1 MRSLWKEQAALTGNA
16 SSQVATE
23 SNCKV
28 KCRSHYPSMN
38 LNQLEAPE
46 HTQSPSLE
54 MLLRRLRATEAQQND
69 KFANILDVV
78 GEFGTFQQRLVA
90 LTFIPNILLAFF
102 MFADIFMFT
111 AQKPYCNT
119 SWILAVDPN
128 LSEAQQLNLTLPRE
142 PNGSFQTCLRYLPV
156 AWDLESIIQ
165 FGLNYTE
172 SCQDGWIYPE
182 TKKRSLVNEFDLV
195 CGKDRDTEG
204 VQTMFTAG
212 LLIGSLIFGF
222 VSDKLGRYPT
232 ILMSLLGLAIF
243 GFGTAFV
250 NSFHQYLFFR
260 FAVSQALVCYA
271 ISSVCLATEWLM
283 GQHRAHAIILEHCF
297 FSVGIL
303 FLTGLA
309 YSLPHWRLLFLVGGA
324 PVFPLISYIWIVPES
339 PRWLLMKGKL
349 EEAKQVL
356 CYAASVNK
364 KIIPL
369 SLLDKLQLP
378 GKKVTKAS
386 VLDFYNNKHLRKV
399 TLVMGCVWFTVGYS
413 YFTLSLKLKNLG
425 VDLHFTQVI
434 PGIMEVPA
442 RLCCIFL
449 LEQMGRKWSL
459 IATLFQG
466 SLMCLL
472 VLIFPSGTAHPPL
485 GATPSPQPSCF
496 LRLLP
501 PALFGQQDTLGV
513 SWGTHGPPALLSWCR
528 SLERCPPQGRVPR
541 LGAGSSQK
549 PGRGGGAVPRNPP
562 CVWGVGGLLPARVRS
577 DGLKSMI
584 IVMAVLGE
592 FSLAASVSMFFIYT
606 AELLPT
612 VLRATGLGLVSLAC
626 AGGAISS
633 LAVSHQKLTLLPICL
648 CCVSATL
655 ALFLCS
661 LLPETQDQALPDNLE
676 HWFLQTRNMAEDP
689 FAKEVV
695 SGDGTAEV
703 MKNTILSSTML
714 KSDLDILSSASW
726 QNASLHGRG
735 KETDPQN
742 D

>member
-1 MRSLWKEQAALTGNA
+1 MRRLWKEQAALTGNV

-23 SNCKV
+23 SNGGKV
-28 KCRSHYPSMN
+28 KRRSHYPSTK

-54 MLLRRLRATEAQQND
+54 MLLRRLRATEAQQDD

-78 GEFGTFQQRLVA
+78 GEFGTFQKRLVA

-102 MFADIFMFT
+102 MFADIFVFT

-142 PNGSFQTCLRYLPV
+142 PNGSFQTCLMYLPV

-204 VQTMFTAG
+204 VQTMLTAG
-212 LLIGSLIFGF
+212 LLIASLIFGF

-243 GFGTAFV
+243 GFGAAFV

-260 FAVSQALVCYA
+260 FGVSQALVGYA
-271 ISSVCLATEWLM
+271 ISSLCLATEWLM

-324 PVFPLISYIWIVPES
+324 PVFLLISYIWIVPES

-349 EEAKQVL
+349 EDAKQVL

-364 KIIPL
+364 KVIPL

-386 VLDFYNNKHLRKV
+386 VLDYYNNKHFLKV
-399 TLVMGCVWFTVGYS
+399 TLVMGCVCFTVGYS

-442 RLCCIFL
+442 CLCCIFF

-472 VLIFPSGTAHPPL
+472 VLILPS
-485 GATPSPQPSCF
+485 
-496 LRLLP
+496 
-501 PALFGQQDTLGV
+501 
-513 SWGTHGPPALLSWCR
+513 
-528 SLERCPPQGRVPR
+528 E
-541 LGAGSSQK
+541 
-549 PGRGGGAVPRNPP
+549 
-562 CVWGVGGLLPARVRS
+562 
-577 DGLKSMI
+577 LKSMI
-584 IVMAVLGE
+584 ILMVVLGE
-592 FSLAASVSMFFIYT
+592 FSLAASVSVFFIYT

-612 VLRATGLGLVSLAC
+612 VLR
-626 AGGAISS
+626 
-633 LAVSHQKLTLLPICL
+633 
-648 CCVSATL
+648 
-655 ALFLCS
+655 
-661 LLPETQDQALPDNLE
+661 
-676 HWFLQTRNMAEDP
+676 NMAEDP
-689 FAKEVV
+689 FTEEVV

-703 MKNTILSSTML
+703 MKNTILNSTML
-714 KSDLDILSSASW
+714 KSDLDIRL
-726 QNASLHGRG
+726 GRTHLCMARER
-735 KETDPQN
+735 KETHGMTEPQAPR
-742 D
+742 

>member
-1 MRSLWKEQAALTGNA
+1 
-16 SSQVATE
+16 
-23 SNCKV
+23 
-28 KCRSHYPSMN
+28 MN

-54 MLLRRLRATEAQQND
+54 MLLRKLRATEAQQDD

-142 PNGSFQTCLRYLPV
+142 PNGSFQTCLMYLPV

-222 VSDKLGRYPT
+222 VSDKLGRYAT
-232 ILMSLLGLAIF
+232 ILISLLGLAIF
-243 GFGTAFV
+243 GFGAAFV

-324 PVFPLISYIWIVPES
+324 PVFPLISYIWIMPES

-356 CYAASVNK
+356 CFAASVNK

-369 SLLDKLQLP
+369 SLLDKLQPP

-425 VDLHFTQVI
+425 MDLPFTQVI

-472 VLIFPSGTAHPPL
+472 VLILPSGREGRLRWPCCL
-485 GATPSPQPSCF
+485 AT
-496 LRLLP
+496 
-501 PALFGQQDTLGV
+501 
-513 SWGTHGPPALLSWCR
+513 
-528 SLERCPPQGRVPR
+528 E
-541 LGAGSSQK
+541 
-549 PGRGGGAVPRNPP
+549 
-562 CVWGVGGLLPARVRS
+562 
-577 DGLKSMI
+577 LKSMI

-592 FSLAASVSMFFIYT
+592 FSLAASVSVFFIYT
-606 AELLPT
+606 VELLPT
-612 VLRATGLGLVSLAC
+612 VLRATGLGLVSLAW

-648 CCVSATL
+648 CCISAAL

-689 FAKEVV
+689 FAEEVV

-714 KSDLDILSSASW
+714 KSDLDILSSAPW
-726 QNASLHGRG
+726 QNASLHSRG
-735 KETDPQN
+735 KETDPRN

>member
-1 MRSLWKEQAALTGNA
+1 MRRLWKEQAALTGNV

-23 SNCKV
+23 SNGGKV
-28 KCRSHYPSMN
+28 KRRSHYPSTK

-54 MLLRRLRATEAQQND
+54 MLLRRLRATEAQQDD

-78 GEFGTFQQRLVA
+78 GEFGTFQKRLVA

-102 MFADIFMFT
+102 MFADIFVFT

-142 PNGSFQTCLRYLPV
+142 PNGSFQTCLMYLPV

-204 VQTMFTAG
+204 VQTMLTAG
-212 LLIGSLIFGF
+212 LLIASLIFGF
-222 VSDKLGRYPT
+222 VSDK
-232 ILMSLLGLAIF
+232 
-243 GFGTAFV
+243 
-250 NSFHQYLFFR
+250 
-260 FAVSQALVCYA
+260 
-271 ISSVCLATEWLM
+271 
-283 GQHRAHAIILEHCF
+283 
-297 FSVGIL
+297 
-303 FLTGLA
+303 
-309 YSLPHWRLLFLVGGA
+309 
-324 PVFPLISYIWIVPES
+324 IVPES

-349 EEAKQVL
+349 EDAKQVL

-364 KIIPL
+364 KVIPL

-386 VLDFYNNKHLRKV
+386 VLDYYNNKHFLKV
-399 TLVMGCVWFTVGYS
+399 TLVMGCVCFTVGYS

-442 RLCCIFL
+442 CLCCIFF

-472 VLIFPSGTAHPPL
+472 VLILPS
-485 GATPSPQPSCF
+485 
-496 LRLLP
+496 
-501 PALFGQQDTLGV
+501 
-513 SWGTHGPPALLSWCR
+513 
-528 SLERCPPQGRVPR
+528 E
-541 LGAGSSQK
+541 
-549 PGRGGGAVPRNPP
+549 
-562 CVWGVGGLLPARVRS
+562 
-577 DGLKSMI
+577 LKSMI
-584 IVMAVLGE
+584 ILMVVLGE
-592 FSLAASVSMFFIYT
+592 FSLAASVSVFFIYT

-612 VLRATGLGLVSLAC
+612 VLRATGLGLVSLAW

-633 LAVSHQKLTLLPICL
+633 LAVSHQKLTLLPIFL
-648 CCVSATL
+648 CCISATL

-661 LLPETQDQALPDNLE
+661 LLPETQDQALPDNPE
-676 HWFLQTRNMAEDP
+676 HCFLQTRNMAEDP
-689 FAKEVV
+689 FTEEVV

-703 MKNTILSSTML
+703 MKNTILNSTML
-714 KSDLDILSSASW
+714 KSDLDIRL
-726 QNASLHGRG
+726 GRTHLCMARER
-735 KETDPQN
+735 KETHGMTEPQAPR
-742 D
+742 

>member
-1 MRSLWKEQAALTGNA
+1 MRRLWKEQAALTGNV

-23 SNCKV
+23 SNRGKV
-28 KCRSHYPSMN
+28 KRRSHYPSTK

-54 MLLRRLRATEAQQND
+54 MLLRRLRATEAQQDD

-78 GEFGTFQQRLVA
+78 GEFGTFQKRLVA

-102 MFADIFMFT
+102 MFADIFVFT

-119 SWILAVDPN
+119 SWILAVDPS

-142 PNGSFQTCLRYLPV
+142 PNGSFQTCLMYLPV

-204 VQTMFTAG
+204 VQTMLTAG
-212 LLIGSLIFGF
+212 LLIASLIFGF
-222 VSDKLGRYPT
+222 VSDK
-232 ILMSLLGLAIF
+232 
-243 GFGTAFV
+243 
-250 NSFHQYLFFR
+250 
-260 FAVSQALVCYA
+260 
-271 ISSVCLATEWLM
+271 
-283 GQHRAHAIILEHCF
+283 
-297 FSVGIL
+297 
-303 FLTGLA
+303 
-309 YSLPHWRLLFLVGGA
+309 
-324 PVFPLISYIWIVPES
+324 IVPES

-349 EEAKQVL
+349 EDAKQVL

-364 KIIPL
+364 KVIPL

-386 VLDFYNNKHLRKV
+386 VLDYYNNKHFLKV
-399 TLVMGCVWFTVGYS
+399 TLVMGCVCFTVGYS

-434 PGIMEVPA
+434 LGIMEVPA
-442 RLCCIFL
+442 CLCCIFL

-472 VLIFPSGTAHPPL
+472 VLILPS
-485 GATPSPQPSCF
+485 
-496 LRLLP
+496 
-501 PALFGQQDTLGV
+501 
-513 SWGTHGPPALLSWCR
+513 
-528 SLERCPPQGRVPR
+528 E
-541 LGAGSSQK
+541 
-549 PGRGGGAVPRNPP
+549 
-562 CVWGVGGLLPARVRS
+562 
-577 DGLKSMI
+577 LKSMI
-584 IVMAVLGE
+584 ILMVVLGE
-592 FSLAASVSMFFIYT
+592 FSLAASVSVFFIYT

-612 VLRATGLGLVSLAC
+612 VLRATGLGLVSLAW

-633 LAVSHQKLTLLPICL
+633 LAVSHQKLTLLPIFL
-648 CCVSATL
+648 CCISAAL

-661 LLPETQDQALPDNLE
+661 LLPETQDRALPDNPE
-676 HWFLQTRNMAEDP
+676 HCFLQTKNMAEDP
-689 FAKEVV
+689 FTEEVV

-703 MKNTILSSTML
+703 MKNTILNSTML
-714 KSDLDILSSASW
+714 KSDLDIHL
-726 QNASLHGRG
+726 GRTHLCMARER
-735 KETDPQN
+735 KETHGMTEPQAPR
-742 D
+742 

>member
-1 MRSLWKEQAALTGNA
+1 MRRLWKEQAALTGNV

-23 SNCKV
+23 SNRGKV
-28 KCRSHYPSMN
+28 KRRSHYPSTK

-54 MLLRRLRATEAQQND
+54 MLLRRLRATEAQQDD

-78 GEFGTFQQRLVA
+78 GEFGTFQKRLVA

-102 MFADIFMFT
+102 MFADIFVFT

-119 SWILAVDPN
+119 SWILAVDPS

-142 PNGSFQTCLRYLPV
+142 PNGSFQTCLMYLPV

-204 VQTMFTAG
+204 VQTMLTAG
-212 LLIGSLIFGF
+212 LLIASLIFGF

-243 GFGTAFV
+243 GFGAAFV

-260 FAVSQALVCYA
+260 FGVSQALVGYA
-271 ISSVCLATEWLM
+271 ISSLCLATEWLM

-324 PVFPLISYIWIVPES
+324 PVFLLISYIWIVPES

-349 EEAKQVL
+349 EDAKQVL

-364 KIIPL
+364 KVIPL

-386 VLDFYNNKHLRKV
+386 VLDYYNNKHFLKV
-399 TLVMGCVWFTVGYS
+399 TLVMGCVCFTVGYS

-434 PGIMEVPA
+434 LGIMEVPA
-442 RLCCIFL
+442 CLCCIFL

-472 VLIFPSGTAHPPL
+472 VLILPS
-485 GATPSPQPSCF
+485 
-496 LRLLP
+496 
-501 PALFGQQDTLGV
+501 
-513 SWGTHGPPALLSWCR
+513 
-528 SLERCPPQGRVPR
+528 E
-541 LGAGSSQK
+541 
-549 PGRGGGAVPRNPP
+549 
-562 CVWGVGGLLPARVRS
+562 
-577 DGLKSMI
+577 LKSMI
-584 IVMAVLGE
+584 ILMVVLGE
-592 FSLAASVSMFFIYT
+592 FSLAASVSVFFIYT

-612 VLRATGLGLVSLAC
+612 VLRATGLGLVSLAW

-633 LAVSHQKLTLLPICL
+633 LAVSHQKLTLLPIFL
-648 CCVSATL
+648 CCISAAL

-661 LLPETQDQALPDNLE
+661 LLPETQDRALPDNPE
-676 HWFLQTRNMAEDP
+676 HCFLQTKNMAEDP
-689 FAKEVV
+689 FTEEVV

-703 MKNTILSSTML
+703 MKNTILNSTML
-714 KSDLDILSSASW
+714 KSDLDIHL
-726 QNASLHGRG
+726 GRTHLCMARER
-735 KETDPQN
+735 KETHGMTEPQAPR
-742 D
+742 

>member
-1 MRSLWKEQAALTGNA
+1 
-16 SSQVATE
+16 
-23 SNCKV
+23 
-28 KCRSHYPSMN
+28 MN

-54 MLLRRLRATEAQQND
+54 MLLRKLRATEAQQDD
-69 KFANILDVV
+69 KFANILNVV

-142 PNGSFQTCLRYLPV
+142 PNGSFQTCLMYLPV

-222 VSDKLGRYPT
+222 VSDKLGRYAT
-232 ILMSLLGLAIF
+232 ILISLLGLAIF
-243 GFGTAFV
+243 GFGAAFV

-324 PVFPLISYIWIVPES
+324 PVFPLISYIWIMPES

-356 CYAASVNK
+356 CFAASVNK

-369 SLLDKLQLP
+369 SLLDKLQPP
-378 GKKVTKAS
+378 GKKVTKVS

-425 VDLHFTQVI
+425 MDLHFTQVI

-472 VLIFPSGTAHPPL
+472 VLILPSGREGRLRWPRCL
-485 GATPSPQPSCF
+485 AT
-496 LRLLP
+496 
-501 PALFGQQDTLGV
+501 
-513 SWGTHGPPALLSWCR
+513 
-528 SLERCPPQGRVPR
+528 E
-541 LGAGSSQK
+541 
-549 PGRGGGAVPRNPP
+549 
-562 CVWGVGGLLPARVRS
+562 
-577 DGLKSMI
+577 LKSMI

-592 FSLAASVSMFFIYT
+592 FSLAASVSVFFIYT
-606 AELLPT
+606 VELLPT
-612 VLRATGLGLVSLAC
+612 VLRATGLGLVSLAW

-633 LAVSHQKLTLLPICL
+633 LAVNHQKLTLLPICL
-648 CCVSATL
+648 CCISAAL

-689 FAKEVV
+689 FAEEVV

-714 KSDLDILSSASW
+714 KSDLDILSSAPW

-735 KETDPQN
+735 KETDPRN

>member
-1 MRSLWKEQAALTGNA
+1 
-16 SSQVATE
+16 
-23 SNCKV
+23 
-28 KCRSHYPSMN
+28 MN

-54 MLLRRLRATEAQQND
+54 MLLRKLRATEAQQDD

-142 PNGSFQTCLRYLPV
+142 PNGSFQTCLMYLPV

-222 VSDKLGRYPT
+222 VSDKLGRYAT
-232 ILMSLLGLAIF
+232 ILISLLGLAIF
-243 GFGTAFV
+243 GFGAAFV

-324 PVFPLISYIWIVPES
+324 PVFPLISYIWIMPES

-356 CYAASVNK
+356 CFAASVNK

-369 SLLDKLQLP
+369 SLLDKLQPP

-425 VDLHFTQVI
+425 MDLPFTQVI

-472 VLIFPSGTAHPPL
+472 VLILPSGREGRLRWPCCL
-485 GATPSPQPSCF
+485 AT
-496 LRLLP
+496 
-501 PALFGQQDTLGV
+501 
-513 SWGTHGPPALLSWCR
+513 
-528 SLERCPPQGRVPR
+528 E
-541 LGAGSSQK
+541 
-549 PGRGGGAVPRNPP
+549 
-562 CVWGVGGLLPARVRS
+562 
-577 DGLKSMI
+577 LKSMI

-592 FSLAASVSMFFIYT
+592 FSLAASVSVFFIYT
-606 AELLPT
+606 VELLPT
-612 VLRATGLGLVSLAC
+612 VLRATGLGLVSLAW

-648 CCVSATL
+648 CCISAAL

-676 HWFLQTRNMAEDP
+676 HWFLQTR
-689 FAKEVV
+689 
-695 SGDGTAEV
+695 
-703 MKNTILSSTML
+703 
-714 KSDLDILSSASW
+714 
-726 QNASLHGRG
+726 
-735 KETDPQN
+735 
-742 D
+742 